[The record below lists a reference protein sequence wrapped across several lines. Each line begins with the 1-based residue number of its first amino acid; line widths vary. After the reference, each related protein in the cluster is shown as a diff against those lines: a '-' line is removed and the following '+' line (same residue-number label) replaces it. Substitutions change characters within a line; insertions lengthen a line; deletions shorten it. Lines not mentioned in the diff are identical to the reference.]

1 MRSTSEAAARRH
13 PGSGVRTAGPRTAGE
28 RNAGAR
34 NAVALERPPTRITW
48 LAGLRP
54 YRATW
59 DLQRKIHAER
69 VASSRP
75 DTLLLLEH
83 EPVVT
88 IGRNA
93 GDGGILVSE
102 GVLRER
108 GIDLVRTDRGGE
120 ATYHGPGQLIGYP
133 IVDLKGLH
141 NDVHRFLREIEEGI
155 IRAVARWG
163 IVAGRNPGKTGVWVG
178 ERKLASIGLKA
189 SHWVTMHGFA
199 LNVTTDL
206 APFDLIVPCGIVGC
220 RMVSMESLIRE
231 RPSVREVGDA
241 VALELCSLWGRTPAV
256 GE

>member
-1 MRSTSEAAARRH
+1 LDTRSTSEAPVAA
-13 PGSGVRTAGPRTAGE
+13 GVDPRTPNVPLAE
-28 RNAGAR
+28 
-34 NAVALERPPTRITW
+34 VAPVTHPQIRVAW
-48 LAGLRP
+48 LPGLRP
-54 YRATW
+54 YGATW

-69 VASSRP
+69 LASLRP

-93 GDGGILVSE
+93 GDEGLLVSAT
-102 GVLRER
+102 GLRAR
-108 GIDLVRTDRGGE
+108 GIDLVRTDRGGDI
-120 ATYHGPGQLIGYP
+120 TYHGPGQLIGYP

-178 ERKLASIGLKA
+178 DQKLASIGLKA

-206 APFDLIVPCGIVGC
+206 TPFDLIVPCGIAGC
-220 RMVSMESLIRE
+220 RMVSMHSLTGKD
-231 RPSVREVGDA
+231 PSVRRVGEA
-241 VALELCSLWGRTPAV
+241 VTEELCSLWGRAPAI
-256 GE
+256 EERD